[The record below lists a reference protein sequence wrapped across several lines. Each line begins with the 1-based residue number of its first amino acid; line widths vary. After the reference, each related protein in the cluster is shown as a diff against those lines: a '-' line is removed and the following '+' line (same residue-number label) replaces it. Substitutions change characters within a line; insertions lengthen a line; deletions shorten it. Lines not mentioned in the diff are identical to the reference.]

1 MIFLYLFLTLIFG
14 VSIGGYLQKR
24 LTERLIKL
32 ENEKLNLAKKN
43 DYLEVMFKLKSGE
56 SKFKTRVNE
65 TVYIDV
71 NIPEYGDVDVIYL
84 MDKQDIAIFQGGKC
98 LHTSDG
104 IQKDMIGEMISLIFK
119 LYNKKI
125 NDVVEILG
133 FVFYREEFEKS
144 FNIKLEDLKKS
155 NIFGGQMK
163 PEVNEIEKINLDN
176 QNRYDIDEILDK
188 ISAFGMK
195 VLTPGEIAFLDK
207 YSNEKGNKC

>member
-43 DYLEVMFKLKSGE
+43 DYLEVMFKIKSGE
-56 SKFKTRVNE
+56 SKFKSRVNE
-65 TVYIDV
+65 TVYLSTKIS
-71 NIPEYGDVDVIYL
+71 EHGDIDVIYL
-84 MDKQDIAIFQGGKC
+84 MDKKDIAIFQDGNC

-104 IQKDMIGEMISLIFK
+104 ISKEIISDMISLISKIF
-119 LYNKKI
+119 NKKI
-125 NDVVEILG
+125 NDVVEVLG
-133 FVFYREEFEKS
+133 FIFYREEFEKS
-144 FNIKLEDLKKS
+144 FNINFEDFKKS

-163 PEVNEIEKINLDN
+163 SEVNEIEKINLDN

-195 VLTPGEIAFLDK
+195 VLTPGELAFLDK